1 MGTGK
6 AGRSTVYSTVRRAVS
21 AAALADAIAG
31 YDADRVLVARALD
44 PGLRTALSA
53 FGEYEELPFAR
64 GRTVLPADLSP
75 GDLVVA
81 GHPNH
86 LGVFD
91 LPEAPAWIAVTGRWS
106 SLAEATDAS
115 EAVPMGEPVRL
126 DVAGA
131 LLESAVDLAKRLS
144 QLPGVTIA
152 FPPVCPVLVALLP
165 IDPGSVSGEP
175 LTAYP
180 ELPGGLRIEL
190 GPGVDPEEYAAG
202 VGEKL
207 EQSSEEGPGRW
218 RQPPAP

>member
-1 MGTGK
+1 M
-6 AGRSTVYSTVRRAVS
+6 S

-31 YDADRVLVARALD
+31 HDADRVFVARALD

-53 FGEYEELPFAR
+53 LHEYEELPFVR
-64 GRTVLPADLSP
+64 GRTVLPADLTP

-91 LPEAPAWIAVTGRWS
+91 LPEAPTWIAVTGRWS
-106 SLAEATDAS
+106 SLADARNAS
-115 EAVPMGEPVRL
+115 TAVPTADPVAL
-126 DVAGA
+126 DVAGP
-131 LLESAVDLAKRLS
+131 LLESAVDLTKRLS
-144 QLPGVTIA
+144 QLPGVTIP

-165 IDPGSVSGEP
+165 IDPGLVSGEP
-175 LTAYP
+175 LRAYP
-180 ELPGGLRIEL
+180 ELPGGLRIEV

-202 VGEKL
+202 VSEKL
-207 EQSSEEGPGRW
+207 EQSSEEEPGRW